1 MTHAVGV
8 PPSVSVLIVNWNS
21 GAALAGCLASLAAAP
36 PAAVVE
42 IVIVDNGSTDDSVDL
57 ATAAFPTA
65 RVIRNRANRGLPAA
79 NNQAM
84 VASRGEA
91 MLICNPDV
99 TFAPGAVDALVATLE
114 RHPRAAFVVPR
125 LLYPDGSLQTSA
137 GELPTFGE
145 ALLGRQAARRRSGG
159 MWAEGW
165 DHASECRI
173 GRGHEAAYLVRREAV
188 AEIGVQDE
196 RFVLD
201 WEGFDWTARARALG
215 WEVWFCPAAEVV
227 HLGGVSIRQVP
238 MRWIASSH
246 LGMYRYWAKR
256 KPLWARPLLGA
267 AFGARGVAK
276 VALHAA
282 GLATYERGHRGPS

>member
-1 MTHAVGV
+1 MTQSVGV
-8 PPSVSVLIVNWNS
+8 PTSVSALIVNWNS

-36 PAAVVE
+36 PAALSEV
-42 IVIVDNGSTDDSVDL
+42 VIVDNGSTDDSVDR
-57 ATAAFPTA
+57 ATAVYPTA
-65 RVIRNRANRGLPAA
+65 RVIRNAANRGLPAA

-84 VASRGEA
+84 VASYGEA

-99 TFAPGAVDALVATLE
+99 TFAAGAVDALVATLE

-125 LLYPDGSLQTSA
+125 LLYTDGSLQTSA
-137 GELPTFGE
+137 GELPTFVE
-145 ALLGRQAARRRSGG
+145 SLLGRQAARRRPG
-159 MWAEGW
+159 MWLEGW

-173 GRGHEAAYLVRREAV
+173 GRGHEAAYLVRRAAV
-188 AEIGVQDE
+188 AEIGLQDE

-201 WEGFDWTARARALG
+201 WEGFDWTERAHALG
-215 WEVWFCPAAEVV
+215 WEVWFCPGAEVV

-256 KPLWARPLLGA
+256 KPRWARPLLAA
-267 AFGARGVAK
+267 AFGARGMAK